1 MKTALLFGSS
11 GLVGG
16 HLLNQLIK
24 DTNYSKIKLFVRSVP
39 EISDP
44 KVEIIKTNFNNLENH
59 KEDIK
64 GDDCFFCIGTTKK
77 NSPDKDEY
85 KRVELD
91 IPKEVAKIAKSNLV
105 NSFIFVSALYAN
117 PKSSGEY
124 IRFKGQVEEELK
136 ELNFP
141 KLGIMRP
148 SFLIGNRKEKRASE
162 TIGIFV
168 FKLLSPLLL
177 GPLKKMKPIHSET
190 VAKAMIAVIQKDI
203 QQTIFESNEIVE
215 INKSHIVKKNLA
227 ELF

>member
-1 MKTALLFGSS
+1 VRTALLFGSS

-39 EISDP
+39 KISDP
-44 KVEIIKTNFNNLENH
+44 KVEIIKTDFNDLENH

-85 KRVELD
+85 RRVELD
-91 IPKEVAKIAKSNLV
+91 IPREITKIAKSNLV

-117 PKSSGEY
+117 SKSSGDY
-124 IRFKGQVEEELK
+124 LKFKGLVEEELK
-136 ELNFP
+136 RLNFP
-141 KLGIMRP
+141 KIGIMRP
-148 SFLIGNRKEKRASE
+148 SFLIGDRKEKRASE
-162 TIGIFV
+162 KIGIFV

-177 GPLKKMKPIHSET
+177 GPLKKMKPIHAET
-190 VAKAMIAVIQKDI
+190 VAKTMIRVANENLERN
-203 QQTIFESNEIVE
+203 IFESDEIVE
-215 INKSHIVKKNLA
+215 LVLN
-227 ELF
+227 

>member
-44 KVEIIKTNFNNLENH
+44 KVEIIKTDFNYLQNH

-77 NSPDKDEY
+77 NSPNKDEY
-85 KRVELD
+85 KKVELD
-91 IPKEVAKIAKSNLV
+91 VPKEVAKIAKSNLV

-117 PKSSGEY
+117 PKSSGDY
-124 IRFKGQVEEELK
+124 IRFKGLVEEELK

-148 SFLIGNRKEKRASE
+148 SFLIGNRKEKRVSE

-203 QQTIFESNEIVE
+203 QQTVFESNQIVE
-215 INKSHIVKKNLA
+215 IN
-227 ELF
+227 